1 MKPSSFAELG
11 LPPTLLQAIAKVG
24 YEAPSP
30 IQAMAI
36 PPLLQGKD
44 LLG

>member
-1 MKPSSFAELG
+1 MTRSSFAELG
-11 LPPTLLQAIAKVG
+11 LPTTLLQAIAQVG
-24 YEAPSP
+24 YEARSP